1 MRTKWPLELSLIK
14 RKWFLLA
21 VSAYIGLGF
30 YLLYVTYS
38 KPYLGID
45 LKEDSGSWVVTN
57 SYYKQWGNGQNI
69 SVGDI
74 VLTVDG
80 IPTEDV
86 PNVKHDFIIRA
97 ASLLTIKKTD
107 GQIIEIPISNK
118 DIPDQV
124 YYVLVIPACFYFL
137 TLIIVIYLVKKQK
150 NTFLLSLLTLFML
163 TVSMAYVSIGSSG
176 SLNKLGIVI
185 NRGSMLLCLVLLLHF
200 LRNYYTFLKTNW
212 LLSNNIKLLYLL
224 PVIAMVLG
232 CIGIVYPST
241 HNLLSNVVLAV
252 FFIFLIT
259 ILSILLLSYFK
270 YKSPQLKMLL
280 SSIMIPFLPF
290 LFFYAF
296 PNILF
301 HKYILSAEISALFLL
316 LIPFSFIFTQL
327 AERLFDIEYHITRL
341 RYYVIF
347 SLLFTVWSTAGLYW
361 IAGKYLTMSVI
372 SGVSF
377 FTFVSLVVLF
387 YIKEKVDYRKRKILF
402 STKGDYIHQLY
413 TAVDRIGKTIK
424 IDELLKKFA
433 QEISLHLELEHVF
446 VLTYD
451 YDIHQ
456 FTSTV
461 EGGLP
466 FDPIVIEDLKLGEIR
481 KIDKV
486 YIAFLHQDAHCK
498 RALVLGHN
506 NSIHLKEE
514 ELLWLE
520 LLLLYVNNFIENTK
534 MVEELIEELK
544 HMKQADNSHLPWLNK
559 LLWLRFEEEKYQL
572 AQELHDTNLQEQL
585 HIAREVDVLVNAKDM
600 TEDIQ
605 QKLAKIHKQ
614 MVGSLHDLRTYCENL
629 KPPLLDTLGLNA
641 ALEKLIR
648 KVTERANFMLLYTID
663 RLYLEDERMNLM
675 IYRLF
680 QEILNNALKHSYART
695 VEIHLQET
703 NDGFEI
709 FYKDDGVGCNV
720 DDIIIA
726 ESMGIRGMQERV
738 KAFNGHFYIDSQIE
752 EGMLIRITVKEGSD
766 TLDYDAHSG

>member
-1 MRTKWPLELSLIK
+1 MELKLLSGRIFWRAISLY
-14 RKWFLLA
+14 LA
-21 VSAYIGLGF
+21 IGLF
-30 YLLYVTYS
+30 LLYVNYS
-38 KPYLGID
+38 GPFLNIG
-45 LKEDSGSWVVTN
+45 LKEEEGQWVITDF
-57 SYYKQWGNGQNI
+57 YYKEWAMNQNI
-69 SVGDI
+69 STGDI
-74 VLTVDG
+74 VVNVNDTP
-80 IPTEDV
+80 IEDLD
-86 PNVKHDFIIRA
+86 NVKYLSTILSAHD
-97 ASLLTIKKTD
+97 LTIIKQNGEKVNVK
-107 GQIIEIPISNK
+107 IHHF
-118 DIPDQV
+118 DIPQQF
-124 YYVLVIPACFYFL
+124 YYLLVMPACYYFI
-137 TLIIVIYLVKKQK
+137 TLIITSYLYFKQK
-150 NTFLLSLLTLFML
+150 NTKLINLLILFML
-163 TVSMAYVSIGSSG
+163 TVSIAYVSSG
-176 SLNKLGIVI
+176 ASGRLNSAGIII

-212 LLSNNIKLLYLL
+212 LLSNNIKLFYLL
-224 PVIAMVLG
+224 PVIAMILG
-232 CIGIVYPST
+232 CIGIIYPSS
-241 HNLLSNVVLAV
+241 HNLLSNVVLAI
-252 FFIFLIT
+252 FFIFLII

-280 SSIMIPFLPF
+280 NSIMIPFLPF
-290 LFFYAF
+290 LFLYAF

-301 HKYILSAEISALFLL
+301 HRYILSAEISALFLL

-347 SLLFTVWSTAGLYW
+347 SLLFTVWFTVGLYW
-361 IAGKYLTMSVI
+361 IAGKYLTMTVV

-377 FTFVSLVVLF
+377 FTFVSVVVLF

-433 QEISLHLELEHVF
+433 QEVSLHLELEDVF

-451 YDIHQ
+451 YGIHQ
-456 FTSTV
+456 FTSTA
-461 EGGLP
+461 EGKRLS
-466 FDPIVIEDLKLGEIR
+466 FNPIVIEDLKLGEIR

-534 MVEELIEELK
+534 MVEELLEELK
-544 HMKQADNSHLPWLNK
+544 HMKQADDSHLPWLNK

-585 HIAREVDVLVNAKDM
+585 HIAREVDALVNAKN
-600 TEDIQ
+600 TAEIQ
-605 QKLAKIHKQ
+605 ERLAKIHKQ
-614 MVGSLHDLRTYCENL
+614 MVASLHDLRTYCENL

-680 QEILNNALKHSYART
+680 QELLNNALKHSYART

-703 NDGFEI
+703 DDGFEI
-709 FYKDDGVGCNV
+709 FYKDDGIGCNI

-738 KAFNGHFYIDSQIE
+738 KAFNGQFYIESQIN
-752 EGMLIRITVKEGSD
+752 EGMSIRITVKEGSD

>member
-45 LKEDSGSWVVTN
+45 LKEANESWIVTN

-69 SVGDI
+69 SVGDT

-80 IPTEDV
+80 IQTEDV

-97 ASLLTIKKTD
+97 ASLLTIKKPD

-118 DIPDQV
+118 DIPDQL

-176 SLNKLGIVI
+176 SLNKLGILV

-212 LLSNNIKLLYLL
+212 LLSNNIKLFYLL
-224 PVIAMVLG
+224 PIIAMVLG
-232 CIGIVYPST
+232 CIGIIYPST
-241 HNLLSNVVLAV
+241 HNLLSNVVLAI

-280 SSIMIPFLPF
+280 NSIMIPFLPF
-290 LFFYAF
+290 LFLYAF

-301 HKYILSAEISALFLL
+301 HQYILSAEISALFLL

-347 SLLFTVWSTAGLYW
+347 SLLFTVWFTAGLYW

-372 SGVSF
+372 SGISF

-424 IDELLKKFA
+424 IDELLEKFA
-433 QEISLHLELEHVF
+433 QEVSLHLELEHVF

-451 YDIHQ
+451 YDNHQ
-456 FTSTV
+456 FSSKE
-461 EGGLP
+461 EGRLP

-506 NSIHLKEE
+506 NLIHLKEE

-534 MVEELIEELK
+534 MVEELLEELK
-544 HMKQADNSHLPWLNK
+544 HMKQADDSHLPWLNK

-585 HIAREVDVLVNAKDM
+585 YIAREVDVLVNAKD
-600 TEDIQ
+600 TTDIQ

-614 MVGSLHDLRTYCENL
+614 MIGSLHDLRTYCENL

-680 QEILNNALKHSYART
+680 QELLNNALKHSYART

-703 NDGFEI
+703 DDGFEI
-709 FYKDDGVGCNV
+709 FYKDDGVGCNI

-738 KAFNGHFYIDSQIE
+738 KAFNGHFYIDSQIN
-752 EGMLIRITVKEGSD
+752 EGMSIRITVKEGSD

>member
-1 MRTKWPLELSLIK
+1 LELKLLTGRIFWRAISLY
-14 RKWFLLA
+14 LA
-21 VSAYIGLGF
+21 IGLF
-30 YLLYVTYS
+30 LLYVNYS
-38 KPYLGID
+38 GPFLNIG
-45 LKEDSGSWVVTN
+45 LKEEDGQWVITDF
-57 SYYKQWGNGQNI
+57 YYKEWAMDQNI
-69 SVGDI
+69 SPGDI
-74 VLTVDG
+74 VVNVNDTP
-80 IPTEDV
+80 IEDLD
-86 PNVKHDFIIRA
+86 NVKYFSTILSAHD
-97 ASLLTIKKTD
+97 LTIIKQNGEKVNVK
-107 GQIIEIPISNK
+107 IHHL
-118 DIPDQV
+118 DIPQQF
-124 YYVLVIPACFYFL
+124 YYLLMMPACYYFM
-137 TLIIVIYLVKKQK
+137 TLIITTYLYFKQK
-150 NTFLLSLLTLFML
+150 NTKLINLLILFML
-163 TVSMAYVSIGSSG
+163 TVSIAYVSSG
-176 SLNKLGIVI
+176 ASGRLNAAGIII

-212 LLSNNIKLLYLL
+212 LLSNNIKLFYLL

-241 HNLLSNVVLAV
+241 HNLLSNVVLAI

-280 SSIMIPFLPF
+280 NSIMIPFLPF

-347 SLLFTVWSTAGLYW
+347 SLLFTVWFTAGLYW

-424 IDELLKKFA
+424 IDELLEKFA
-433 QEISLHLELEHVF
+433 QEVSLHLELEHVF

-451 YDIHQ
+451 YDIYQ

-466 FDPIVIEDLKLGEIR
+466 FNPIVIEDLKLGEIR

-506 NSIHLKEE
+506 NLIHLKEE

-534 MVEELIEELK
+534 MVEELLEELK
-544 HMKQADNSHLPWLNK
+544 HMKQADDSHLPWLNK

-585 HIAREVDVLVNAKDM
+585 YIAREVDVLVNAKDT

-680 QEILNNALKHSYART
+680 QELLNNALKHSYART

-703 NDGFEI
+703 DDGFEI

-738 KAFNGHFYIDSQIE
+738 KAFNGHFYIDSQIN
-752 EGMLIRITVKEGSD
+752 EGMSIRITVKEGSD